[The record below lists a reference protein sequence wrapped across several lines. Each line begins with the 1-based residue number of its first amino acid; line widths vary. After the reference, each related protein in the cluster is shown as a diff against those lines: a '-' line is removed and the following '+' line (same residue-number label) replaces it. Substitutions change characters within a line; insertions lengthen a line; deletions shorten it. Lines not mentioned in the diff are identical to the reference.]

1 MEKKFHQI
9 AWAEA
14 ASLLILLGIAMPLK
28 YIYGMPQYVRAVG
41 WIHGLLFLL
50 YMGTLAYVASEKN
63 WPLTRTF
70 RAIIAGLIPFG
81 PLLLQRDEH

>member
-1 MEKKFHQI
+1 MVTTFHKI

-28 YIYGMPQYVRAVG
+28 YIYGMPQAVRAVG

-50 YMGTLAYVASEKN
+50 YMGSLAYVASEKN

-70 RAIIAGLIPFG
+70 RAVVAGLIPFG